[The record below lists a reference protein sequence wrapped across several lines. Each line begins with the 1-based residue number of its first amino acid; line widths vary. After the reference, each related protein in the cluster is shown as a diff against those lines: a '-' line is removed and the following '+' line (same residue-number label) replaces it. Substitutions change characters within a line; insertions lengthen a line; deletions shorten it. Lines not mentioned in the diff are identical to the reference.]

1 MTNRITQQA
10 TALVLAVM
18 ATVSVLSG
26 LDVLAASENDAAQVR
41 TAQVAVGQPG

>member
-18 ATVSVLSG
+18 VTVSVLAG
-26 LDVLAASENDAAQVR
+26 LDVLAASEAGAVQ
-41 TAQVAVGQPG
+41 AQVAQAATGERS